1 MCLPQSQ
8 QREGPHQLNLD
19 LDELPVERAL
29 GVRWFVESDELGF
42 EIKKLHRPETKRGIL
57 STICSLYD
65 PLGFAAPVTLAG
77 RSLIQDLW
85 KAKVDW
91 DQPLDDHF
99 LDRWKSWNAQLPSLS
114 ELRIPRN
121 YFLPE
126 TESSKCQMQL
136 HIFSDASEIGYGA
149 SSYLRMRYPDSTI
162 HCSFVMGKV
171 RIAPV
176 KFTSIPRLEL
186 QAAVLSTRINKT
198 LREELDLNIQSTTYW
213 TDSEI
218 VLHYLKNETRHFQ
231 TFVAK
236 RVEEI
241 RENSRPE
248 EWRHVPGTL
257 NPADDASRGINPAE
271 MTPDHRWLRGPEF
284 LWQPE
289 SLWPNVRIEE
299 IKKEASANF
308 TDVEVALKTSQPKPR
323 PESPVGEHTLQWMI
337 NNSSDWDSLRRK
349 VAWLI
354 RFSYYVRDPKKAR
367 VGRLTVE
374 DYEAATS
381 SIAKIIQH
389 SAYKSKT
396 SKTWRPKAQSS
407 QQVT

>member
-1 MCLPQSQ
+1 MSNSKNVLATIPAE
-8 QREGPHQLNLD
+8 RRAAPELNLD

-29 GVRWFVESDELGF
+29 GVHWFVESDELGF

-57 STICSLYD
+57 STICSLHD
-65 PLGFAAPVTLAG
+65 PLGFAAPVTLTA
-77 RSLIQDLW
+77 RSLIEDLW

-149 SSYLRMRYPDSTI
+149 SSYLRVRYPDGTI

-171 RIAPV
+171 RNAPV

-218 VLHYLKNETRHFQ
+218 VLHYSKNEMRRFQ
-231 TFVAK
+231 TFAANG
-236 RVEEI
+236 VEEI

-257 NPADDASRGINPAE
+257 NPADA
-271 MTPDHRWLRGPEF
+271 
-284 LWQPE
+284 
-289 SLWPNVRIEE
+289 
-299 IKKEASANF
+299 
-308 TDVEVALKTSQPKPR
+308 
-323 PESPVGEHTLQWMI
+323 PVPH
-337 NNSSDWDSLRRK
+337 
-349 VAWLI
+349 V
-354 RFSYYVRDPKKAR
+354 
-367 VGRLTVE
+367 
-374 DYEAATS
+374 
-381 SIAKIIQH
+381 
-389 SAYKSKT
+389 
-396 SKTWRPKAQSS
+396 
-407 QQVT
+407 VTQ